1 MKIMELLKKNIKPR
15 DIATLAA
22 FKNAIAVDMALGCST
37 NTVLHIPA
45 IAHEAGIKLDL
56 DLFNEISAKTPNLCK
71 LSPAG
76 AHHIEDL
83 DAAGGIQ
90 AVMKRDQPPW
100 ASSIEKALTVTGKT
114 VGENLKSA
122 TRPR

>member
-1 MKIMELLKKNIKPR
+1 MKIMQLLKKDIKPR

-45 IAHEAGIKLDL
+45 IAHEAGIKVDL
-56 DLFNEISAKTPNLCK
+56 DLFNTLSKKTPNLCK

-90 AVMKRDQPPW
+90 AVMKR
-100 ASSIEKALTVTGKT
+100 ATLT
-114 VGENLKSA
+114 LPRARFSA
-122 TRPR
+122 ATEAWHLLSRRTMLWW